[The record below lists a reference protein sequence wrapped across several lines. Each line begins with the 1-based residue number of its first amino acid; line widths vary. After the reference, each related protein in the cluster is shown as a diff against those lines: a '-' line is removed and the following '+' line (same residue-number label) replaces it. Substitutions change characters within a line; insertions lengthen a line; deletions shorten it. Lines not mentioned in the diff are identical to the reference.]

1 MDNRVGPL
9 TTRIGGEANGEDS
22 EDVADMVDVVVR
34 VVVDEVATV
43 VAVKVEAEAVLDHMI
58 H

>member
-9 TTRIGGEANGEDS
+9 TTRIGGEANGEDRK
-22 EDVADMVDVVVR
+22 DVASMVDVVAL
-34 VVVDEVATV
+34 VVVDEVETV

>member
-9 TTRIGGEANGEDS
+9 ATRIGGEANGEDS
-22 EDVADMVDVVVR
+22 EDVADMVDVVVWA
-34 VVVDEVATV
+34 VVDEVATV
-43 VAVKVEAEAVLDHMI
+43 VAAKVEAEAVLDHMI